1 MLSLLGWYYMG
12 VPRCI
17 QEDNLPKVLMLLK
30 DKSQIPQQDI
40 LQILLQQARE

>member
-1 MLSLLGWYYMG
+1 MG

-17 QEDNLPKVLMLLK
+17 QEDSLPKVLMLLK

-40 LQILLQQARE
+40 LQILLQQAGE